1 MLCRRAQ
8 FQQNWN
14 VISKSGIIG
23 QEFTVKKRAQT
34 MHPGRNAV
42 KLRCAAALRWLAAA
56 ALAVVCGAAAAQAY
70 PAKPIR
76 FLLPFAPGGIGDITA
91 RIVAQKM
98 SDNIG
103 QQVVVDNRPG
113 AGMIISASAALQ
125 APADGY
131 TMLLAGNGTAI
142 TTSLFKSLPYDI
154 LRDFT
159 QVATLASFD
168 LVLLVNAD
176 SKFTSLADMLAFAR
190 SNPGKLNFG
199 TINPGSTQFLSAEL
213 FKSVAGINAQTVPFK
228 ATPALVIALRSHS
241 VDVAFDFMPAVLSQL
256 QSNAIRA
263 LGVAST
269 RRYAKLPNTPTI
281 AEGGVANY
289 IVSSWNA
296 VSVRAETP
304 RVVVD
309 RLNKE
314 IVAAVNSPEVRQKL
328 LELGAESRPSTVE
341 QAREL
346 MISEIARWK
355 GVIERAGIER
365 Q

>member
-1 MLCRRAQ
+1 MQRHYL
-8 FQQNWN
+8 
-14 VISKSGIIG
+14 
-23 QEFTVKKRAQT
+23 
-34 MHPGRNAV
+34 AV
-42 KLRCAAALRWLAAA
+42 FRWLATA
-56 ALAVVCGAAAAQAY
+56 ALAVISGVAVAQTY

-91 RIVAQKM
+91 RVVAQKM

-113 AGMIISASAALQ
+113 AGMIISATAALQ

-131 TMLLAGNGTAI
+131 TMLLAGNGTAV

-154 LRDFT
+154 LRDFV
-159 QVATLASFD
+159 QVSTLASFD
-168 LVLLVNAD
+168 LVLLVNSD
-176 SKFTSLADMLAFAR
+176 SRFASLADMLAFAR

-199 TINPGSTQFLSAEL
+199 TINPGSTQHLSAEL
-213 FKSVAGINAQTVPFK
+213 FKSVTGIGAQTVPFK

-241 VDVAFDFMPAVLSQL
+241 VDVAFDFLPAVLSQL
-256 QSNAIRA
+256 RSNSVKA
-263 LGVAST
+263 LGVASAARFT
-269 RRYAKLPNTPTI
+269 GLPDLPTI
-281 AEGGVANY
+281 AEGGVGNY
-289 IVSSWNA
+289 LVSSWNA
-296 VSVRAETP
+296 VSVRADTP
-304 RVVVD
+304 RPIVE

-328 LELGAESRPSTVE
+328 QELGANARASTVE
-341 QAREL
+341 QTREL

-355 GVIERAGIER
+355 AVIERAKIER